1 MPADSRRNL
10 LVEWASAR
18 SRHEQRARI
27 PRLERERHRDAR
39 PRLGRA
45 TSEQQ
50 GTWAQGLETNREEK
64 SIARGS
70 RAGCGK
76 EAEQS
81 PFSWLG
87 WEPWGGVSSLT
98 NETSGLRCEMQRGGR
113 AAEGIS
119 GCVLDAASC
128 ICAASVPTLASQCIS
143 RYQGPATTCQKPGK
157 THGRHKPHQFSN
169 VDICAA
175 FCDTVD

>member
-1 MPADSRRNL
+1 MLVHAMGVQPANSKEQGRKGSRRTGKRRRL
-10 LVEWASAR
+10 PAGQERAAEKRR
-18 SRHEQRARI
+18 SSLHFPGLAGS
-27 PRLERERHRDAR
+27 
-39 PRLGRA
+39 LG
-45 TSEQQ
+45 
-50 GTWAQGLETNREEK
+50 
-64 SIARGS
+64 
-70 RAGCGK
+70 
-76 EAEQS
+76 
-81 PFSWLG
+81 
-87 WEPWGGVSSLT
+87 GGVSSLT

-143 RYQGPATTCQKPGK
+143 HYQGPATTCQKPGK
-157 THGRHKPHQFSN
+157 THGRRKPPPVFPASN